1 MADQKVSELTE
12 ILGAELQPDADFMLT
27 SDMSALLSKK
37 IKVSELMR
45 VAAPYLSTVWDFAT
59 GSLLPTVDFTRASTG
74 YRYNSA
80 GLLVP
85 ETTDTPRFSFDP
97 ILLTSRGLLV
107 EAAVTN
113 NAQYSEDFSA
123 AGWSRTAS
131 GITTDAAVAPDG
143 TTTMDKLTEWAT
155 SNFHNTSR
163 SINVTAGSTY
173 AFSVFAKAGERTWL
187 CLSFGATGFGSTSR
201 AFFDL
206 TNGVLGTVAA
216 GITAFIQHVG
226 SGIYRCTAIMTATL
240 TAASNF
246 NLELSPNGSSLNYV
260 GDGTSGLFLWGANV
274 NESDC
279 ATSYIQTAGAN
290 ATRAI
295 DVATITNSRALTD
308 QCWVVKARTPRRIAS
323 GGSRVPFQVD
333 DGTNNN
339 RRLLR
344 YDADNTLHFIVT
356 AGGAT
361 QCNLNLGVVE
371 NDTDFSVA
379 VRMAKNNF
387 AASLNGGALV
397 TDLSGIVPL
406 GMTIAR
412 VGRSTANSAAW
423 NSTIKYIETRR
434 FATDAELVLLS
445 Q

>member
-1 MADQKVSELTE
+1 MPDLKISTRQELAFTDLDPEADL
-12 ILGAELQPDADFMLT
+12 MLVTDT
-27 SDMSALLSKK
+27 SAVASRAMKA
-37 IKVSELMR
+37 SELMR
-45 VAAPYLSTVWDFAT
+45 AAAPYLSTAWDFAT
-59 GSLLPTVDFTRASTG
+59 GSLGPTVSFTRASTG

-80 GLLVP
+80 GLLVS
-85 ETTDTPRFSFDP
+85 ETTDVPRFQYDP
-97 ILLTSRGLLV
+97 ILLAPRGLLV

-113 NAQYSEDFSA
+113 IAQRSEELSNAYWAKSA
-123 AGWSRTAS
+123 ATVTA
-131 GITTDAAVAPDG
+131 DAAVAPDG
-143 TTTMDKLTEWAT
+143 TTTMDKIVENAT
-155 SNFHNTSR
+155 TNLHNVSR
-163 SINVTAGSTY
+163 SLSVTTDVTY
-173 AFSVFAKAGERTWL
+173 VLTTFAKAGERTWL

-206 TNGVLGTVAA
+206 TNGVLGTIAA

-226 SGIYRCTAIMTATL
+226 GGIYRCTAIMTATL
-240 TAASNF
+240 TASSNF
-246 NLELSPNGSSLNYV
+246 NLELSTNGSTVNYA
-260 GDGTSGLFLWGANV
+260 GDGTSGLFVWGVNI

-279 ATSYIQTAGAN
+279 ATSYIQTVAAS
-290 ATRAI
+290 ATRAV
-295 DVATITNSRALTD
+295 DVASITNRHALTD
-308 QCWVVKARTPRRIAS
+308 QCWVVKGRTPRRIAG

-339 RRLLR
+339 CRLLR

-379 VRMAKNNF
+379 VRMADNNF
-387 AASLNGGALV
+387 AASLNGGSLV
-397 TDLSGIVPL
+397 TDLSGTVPL
-406 GMTIAR
+406 GMAIAR

-423 NSTIKYIETRR
+423 NSTIKLIETRR
-434 FATDAELVLLS
+434 MATDAELVLLS